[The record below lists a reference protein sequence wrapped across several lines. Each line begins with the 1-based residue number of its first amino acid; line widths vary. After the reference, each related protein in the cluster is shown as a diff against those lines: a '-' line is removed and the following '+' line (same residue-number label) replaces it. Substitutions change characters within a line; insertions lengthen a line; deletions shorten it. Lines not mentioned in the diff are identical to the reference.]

1 MRILL
6 FLTFFYGHLYALERE
21 STLKVY
27 YNLFSALTRQEH
39 VKVYTTDME
48 LKRVF
53 AGGGDRIMAV
63 DDPSLSDIVVVTN
76 EYAYEQLKRSLGK
89 KTESEKQNVL
99 IFTTDYHLLKK
110 YRDIVGALYWKKG
123 RSQLLFLA
131 PRLKSRHI
139 ILPNIYAPYIVDAL

>member
-6 FLTFFYGHLYALERE
+6 FLTFLYGHLHALERE

-53 AGGGDRIMAV
+53 AGGDRIMTV
-63 DDPSLSDIVVVTN
+63 DDPTLSDIVVVTN

-89 KTESEKQNVL
+89 KPESEKQNIL
-99 IFTTDYHLLKK
+99 IFTTDYHLLKE

-139 ILPNIYAPYIVDAL
+139 VLPNIYTPYIVDTL